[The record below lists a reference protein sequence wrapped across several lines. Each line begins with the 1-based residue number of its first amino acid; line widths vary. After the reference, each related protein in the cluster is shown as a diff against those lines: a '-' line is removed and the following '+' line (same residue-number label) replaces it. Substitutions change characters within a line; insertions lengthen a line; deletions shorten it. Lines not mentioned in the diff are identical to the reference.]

1 MKSKVEIFDITLP
14 LYNGM
19 WSYRP
24 EWKNKIST
32 ISSTAKNQASTVY
45 HFNLHS
51 HTGTYIETSQHKLD
65 NQLLLNDFPLDAFWG
80 KCYVVVISTLKNNIV
95 TLNAFLEELNNLNEP
110 ISIGAKLLIATGY
123 GENHHNLDFL
133 MAAPSF
139 EPALTEKL
147 IEMELSL
154 LAVDTPIIE
163 NQKLPYQPIIKLF
176 TANEKLL
183 ILAPL
188 LIDTKKIKTGLYTL
202 SCFPGI
208 KADISGSLCRA
219 ILIKES

>member
-1 MKSKVEIFDITLP
+1 
-14 LYNGM
+14 M

-24 EWKNKIST
+24 DWKNNIST
-32 ISSTAKNQASTVY
+32 VSSTANNQSSTVY
-45 HFNLHS
+45 HFNVHS
-51 HTGTYIETSQHKLD
+51 HTGTYIETSQHKLN
-65 NQLLLNDFPLDAFWG
+65 NQLHLNDFPLDTFLG
-80 KCYVVVISTLKNNIV
+80 ECYVVVIPTLKNNIV

-110 ISIGAKLLIATGY
+110 ISKGAKLLIATGY
-123 GENHHNLDFL
+123 GVNHKNPNYLSE
-133 MAAPSF
+133 APAF
-139 EPALTEKL
+139 EPALTQKL

-154 LAVDTPIIE
+154 LAVDSPIIE
-163 NQKLPYQPIIKLF
+163 NQKHPYQPVIKLF

-219 ILIKES
+219 ILMKDS